1 VRAIRN
7 SDRLGAMRAIGIGEL
22 LWDLLPTGPR
32 LGGAPFNVIA
42 HLGRL
47 GCETGYFTAV
57 GEDELGTQAL
67 DEVRRLNVSASFV
80 QTVSV
85 STGVARVR
93 LNAYGVPDYDIVSP
107 AAYEALSAVESM
119 SAVGAFDILVF
130 GTLAQRSEGTALTT
144 RWLAEAQPL
153 AVRLYDLNLRPGCWN
168 VPLVEQLLGLATVV
182 KMNEEEAS
190 ILAEALSLDPD
201 GAMALA
207 RSMSARFGLEAVC
220 VTRGPRGAALL
231 CDGTYREAA
240 AVPVDLVDTVG
251 AGDAFAA
258 GLAFGIAVGWTAERV
273 LDLGTRLASLVA
285 SRPGAIPDWDPSELG
300 MEIPRSNSG
309 PGQVR
314 VDAAEPGPRR

>member
-1 VRAIRN
+1 
-7 SDRLGAMRAIGIGEL
+7 MRAIGVGEL

-47 GCETGYFTAV
+47 GCDTGYFTAV
-57 GEDELGTQAL
+57 GVDELGTRAL
-67 DEVRRLNVSASFV
+67 DEVRRLHVGASFIQIVSA
-80 QTVSV
+80 

-93 LNAYGVPDYDIVSP
+93 LDAHGVPEYDIVSP
-107 AAYEALSAVESM
+107 AAYEALSAVESTN
-119 SAVGAFDILVF
+119 AVGAFDILVF
-130 GTLAQRSEGTALTT
+130 GTLAQRSEGTFLTT
-144 RWLAEAQPL
+144 RWLAEAQPT
-153 AVRLYDLNLRPGCWN
+153 AVRLYDVNLRPGCWN
-168 VPLVEQLLGLATVV
+168 VSLVEQLLGLATVV

-201 GAMALA
+201 CTMAWG

-220 VTRGPRGAALL
+220 VTRGPRGAALF

-240 AVPVDLVDTVG
+240 AVPVHLVDTVG

-258 GLAFGIAVGWTAERV
+258 GLAFGIAVGWTAEQV

-285 SRPGAIPDWDPSELG
+285 SRPGAIPDWDPSDLG
-300 MEIPRSNSG
+300 MEIPQSNSG
-309 PGQVR
+309 PGRSASTPQSPE
-314 VDAAEPGPRR
+314 ARR